1 MQEEAE
7 AIVSRW
13 LGNPAGPTAALV
25 AVDNETG
32 EVRAMVGGRDYDESP
47 FNLATQGQRQPG
59 SAFKPFVLATA
70 LRAGIGPG
78 STWSSRKQQI
88 RSKAYGC
95 DFEVN
100 NYEDTYAGVTTLA
113 NATTFSDNAVYAQ
126 VGLRVGLKKVAGTA
140 RRMGI
145 RTPVSRNCA
154 MTLGGLREGVTP
166 LDMAHAYQTFAT
178 GGRFVT
184 GPPRARRAP
193 PRLQEIRPVR
203 PHEGVARNPKRVRRG
218 LPEGGAQAR
227 SGERRVG

>member
-13 LGNPAGPTAALV
+13 LGNPVGPTAALV
-25 AVDNETG
+25 AIDNETG
-32 EVRAMVGGRDYDESP
+32 EVRAMVGGRDYNQSP

-70 LRAGIGPG
+70 LRSGIGPG
-78 STWSSRKQQI
+78 STWTSKKQQI
-88 RSKAYGC
+88 TSKAYGC

-100 NYEDTYAGVTTLA
+100 NYEDAYAGVTTLA
-113 NATTFSDNAVYAQ
+113 NVTTFSDNAVYAQ
-126 VGLRVGLKKVAGTA
+126 VGLKVGLKKVAATA
-140 RRMGI
+140 KRLGI

-184 GPPRARRAP
+184 GSLSPGRGPVG
-193 PRLQEIRPVR
+193 IR
-203 PHEGVARNPKRVRRG
+203 EVRRIG
-218 LPEGGAQAR
+218 EGN
-227 SGERRVG
+227 ELV